1 MDTVENMDCTEQCN
15 YIIREIKEFKLAV
28 KDLIDS
34 HQKLLARNKELEKEN
49 KKLRDIIQ
57 EMSQEK

>member
-1 MDTVENMDCTEQCN
+1 MGTVENMDCTEQCN
-15 YIIREIKEFKLAV
+15 YIRREIKEFKLAV

-34 HQKLLARNKELEKEN
+34 HQKLLARNEELKKEN